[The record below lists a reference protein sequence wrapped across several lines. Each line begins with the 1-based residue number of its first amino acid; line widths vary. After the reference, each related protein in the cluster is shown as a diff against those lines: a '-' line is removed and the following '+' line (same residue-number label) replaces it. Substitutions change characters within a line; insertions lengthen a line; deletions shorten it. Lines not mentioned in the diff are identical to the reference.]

1 MCRFKNQINL
11 NQFKGEQQITLSE
24 KYKIIHILNGD
35 LLSLNKNVISW
46 RFFFRRKNGK
56 FQSPKSSICSSTSV
70 KKSYTTLQSL
80 SLLSKSISKTMGNL
94 KESF

>member
-35 LLSLNKNVISW
+35 LLSL
-46 RFFFRRKNGK
+46 
-56 FQSPKSSICSSTSV
+56 
-70 KKSYTTLQSL
+70 KKKRNILEIFL
-80 SLLSKSISKTMGNL
+80 SMKKWQISKSKIVDLFVDFS
-94 KESF
+94 